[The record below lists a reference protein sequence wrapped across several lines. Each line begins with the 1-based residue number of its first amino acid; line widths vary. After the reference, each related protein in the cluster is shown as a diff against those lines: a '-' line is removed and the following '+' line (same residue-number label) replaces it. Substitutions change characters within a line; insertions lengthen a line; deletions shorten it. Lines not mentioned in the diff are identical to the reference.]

1 MNIMRLVHS
10 NGHTTIKPPIM
21 ELKPDSKEVGEQ
33 VDQEAPG
40 TAAGFFLINSVG

>member
-1 MNIMRLVHS
+1 MSIVRLEYF

-21 ELKPDSKEVGEQ
+21 KLKPDSKEVGEQ

-40 TAAGFFLINSVG
+40 TSAEFFLINRVG